1 LKELTPVIKKY
12 DELMKEQETLN
23 NNLKNLAPEPSIT
36 SPPGL
41 AKQPQPR
48 SAPGGKGNF
57 FATVAN
63 LFGAF

>member
-1 LKELTPVIKKY
+1 
-12 DELMKEQETLN
+12 MKEQETLN